1 MTSSKVIVD
10 IPEGDAERLSQ
21 LAANSHTN
29 QLTAL
34 VKSIRVA
41 DVIIQ
46 AQQDGGE
53 VNVVNPDGSRF
64 AIRL

>member
-1 MTSSKVIVD
+1 MTSGKVRVIVD

-41 DVIIQ
+41 DVISQ
-46 AQQDGGE
+46 AQQDGGQ
-53 VNVVNPDGSRF
+53 
-64 AIRL
+64 